1 MVSEVLNLN
10 NEFLSQ
16 RETNRAKRKAKQ
28 MYSKQ
33 FSEECYANSSSHD
46 IAEQINDVDVIE
58 DKRLKI
64 DDSKDIST
72 AIQVFDEVISLLIGR
87 FSISFHILNIFKFHP
102 TYRNHTGRSKCL
114 V

>member
-16 RETNRAKRKAKQ
+16 REMNRAKRKAKQ

-33 FSEECYANSSSHD
+33 LSDDFLANSSSCGGTNEHCGD
-46 IAEQINDVDVIE
+46 TDRIE

-64 DDSKDIST
+64 DDSKDTSLM
-72 AIQVFDEVISLLIGR
+72 AEPFDEV
-87 FSISFHILNIFKFHP
+87 
-102 TYRNHTGRSKCL
+102 
-114 V
+114 